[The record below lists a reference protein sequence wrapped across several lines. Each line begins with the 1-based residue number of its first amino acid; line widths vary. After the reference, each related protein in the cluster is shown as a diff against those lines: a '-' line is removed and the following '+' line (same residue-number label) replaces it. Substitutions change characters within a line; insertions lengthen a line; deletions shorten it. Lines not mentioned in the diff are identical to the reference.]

1 MALSATDL
9 SKIKVSIVDVVQPG
23 FDEMNLRFDETN
35 GRLSQFRSE
44 FDSFAAATQRK
55 FHTAFTDIAITREDL
70 SAIKQMVTEH
80 GFRLARLE
88 QKDGKE
94 EL

>member
-1 MALSATDL
+1 MALTATDL
-9 SKIKVSIVDVVQPG
+9 SNIKVSIADVVQPG
-23 FDEMNLRFDETN
+23 FDELNQRFDETN
-35 GRLSQFRSE
+35 GRLSQFKAE

-70 SAIKQMVTEH
+70 HVVKQMVTEH

-88 QKDGKE
+88 QKESRE
-94 EL
+94 E